1 MVTTDGHPSWH
12 DDDMLI
18 VSDAARIAQRSARTI
33 RRAYLSGRLV
43 AHRDGNGRGVR
54 IQYGDLRAWLLA
66 ELVTPRS
73 EPAPSELIARVD
85 VNRARARASTGNLEL
100 LTAARRRRAR
110 RARVSATTQATR
122 GATPARGRREREPLA
137 ETDAPASPTAVPS

>member
-12 DDDMLI
+12 DDDMLT
-18 VSDAARIAQRSARTI
+18 VSDAAGIAQRSARTI

-54 IQYGDLRAWLLA
+54 IHYGDLRAWLLA
-66 ELVTPRS
+66 EPVTPRS
-73 EPAPSELIARVD
+73 EPASSRLMAQVD
-85 VNRARARASTGNLEL
+85 FTRARARAQTGNLEL

-110 RARVSATTQATR
+110 RSRASATAQ
-122 GATPARGRREREPLA
+122 P
-137 ETDAPASPTAVPS
+137 SPGSGGPGNA

>member
-1 MVTTDGHPSWH
+1 MVTTDSHPSWH

-18 VSDAARIAQRSARTI
+18 VSDAARIAQRSPRTI

-54 IQYGDLRAWLLA
+54 IHYGDLRAWLLA
-66 ELVTPRS
+66 EPITPRS
-73 EPAPSELIARVD
+73 EPASSELMEQVD
-85 VNRARARASTGNLEL
+85 VSRARARENTGNVEL

-110 RARVSATTQATR
+110 RARASATAQPPR
-122 GATPARGRREREPLA
+122 GNAGPGNA
-137 ETDAPASPTAVPS
+137 

>member
-73 EPAPSELIARVD
+73 EPAPSELMARVD

-100 LTAARRRRAR
+100 LNAARRRRAR
-110 RARVSATTQATR
+110 RARVSATAQATSGQR
-122 GATPARGRREREPLA
+122 RLGGGVREGRSA
-137 ETDAPASPTAVPS
+137 ETDAPASPTAVRS